1 MVRGSTSPLA
11 PLSFTLTPIAAC
23 SAVAESSHAR
33 FIKVGILRRK
43 LVAVDAMSLA
53 DVVGGDANAATVILP
68 MGYCLQV
75 GRVNASSHAT
85 QMINLRAFGNR
96 PNKQL
101 VRHAMGEVAPVTTV
115 ALSNPAI
122 SVSSLAASPEP
133 ARCGLIDFA
142 EETIS
147 QRPTQFGRAT
157 TERIAMSLKPR
168 VMCFTKLAAMARQR
182 AGINQTGRLREHL
195 GLILRGVMR
204 PGVSAPR
211 PPLSLPREV

>member
-1 MVRGSTSPLA
+1 MVRLAGSTQS
-11 PLSFTLTPIAAC
+11 PLSFTLTSIATCTTA
-23 SAVAESSHAR
+23 AERSHAR
-33 FIKVGILRRK
+33 LIEVGVLRRK
-43 LVAVDAMSLA
+43 LVAVYAMSLA
-53 DVVGGDANAATVILP
+53 NVVGGDANAATVILP

-75 GRVNASSHAT
+75 GRVNASAHAA

-96 PNKQL
+96 PNKQR
-101 VRHAMGEVAPVTTV
+101 VRHAMREVAPVTAV
-115 ALSNPAI
+115 AIRNPAI
-122 SVSSLAASPEP
+122 SVSTLAASPNP

-142 EETIS
+142 EETLS
-147 QRPTQFGRAT
+147 QRPPQFGRAT

-168 VMCFTKLAAMARQR
+168 VMCFAKLATMARQR

-204 PGVSAPR
+204 PGVQAPR